1 MNDRQIIDTAVA
13 SDLGDNANRLHE
25 LIQTKKKSVFVDI
38 GVRAGMSSG
47 IMGLRSKENGNKV
60 YGAGAL
66 QISYFMTHTG
76 LKDNMQSSMV
86 SPGRGLM
93 KPSVNSLVSILSETM
108 RMTISR

>member
-47 IMGLRSKENGNKV
+47 IMGLRS
-60 YGAGAL
+60 
-66 QISYFMTHTG
+66 
-76 LKDNMQSSMV
+76 
-86 SPGRGLM
+86 
-93 KPSVNSLVSILSETM
+93 
-108 RMTISR
+108 